1 MKIHIIE
8 NNEDFE
14 YNNKAHLRLITNHCN
29 DYRLCEDENEYNIYE
44 YKNKINDKIMRQILK
59 DRYQAAIYLNDWLK
73 IKSKYEIKP
82 EELEEVTE
90 SYITHNWSNKETDIV
105 YKDKKYEGVFYLIEH
120 QTKVDYQMAKRIR
133 EYKNEIENHYELNK
147 SKINNEK
154 SKKIANVTAIVVY
167 IENKKWNAKRN
178 IEEIKVEN
186 PRLEGRIEDDYALI
200 SINEYSIEELKKKLK
215 QNNKNIILKLALIN
229 KISNIKDLEIIRK
242 EIKDIKVEEN
252 EIDYIASYIHE
263 RISKKYGKEVA
274 KLMIKYLEN
283 KIEYKEENN
292 MLDDFVDRILE
303 EGEKIAKK
311 GLIEGKKKGIEEGRK
326 EGRKEGIEEGREEGK
341 KESLYQ
347 VAINMLKEKCD
358 KAMIKRCT
366 GLSEAKISKLEK
378 SIQNV

>member
-8 NNEDFE
+8 NNEDSE

-29 DYRLCEDENEYNIYE
+29 DYRLCEDEIKYNVDE

-59 DRYQAAIYLNDWLK
+59 DKYQAAIYLNDWLK

-147 SKINNEK
+147 EKSNNK
-154 SKKIANVTAIVVY
+154 NSKKIANVTAIVVY

-186 PRLEGRIEDDYALI
+186 PRLEGIIEDDYALV

-242 EIKDIKVEEN
+242 EIKDIKVVN
-252 EIDYIASYIHE
+252 
-263 RISKKYGKEVA
+263 VN
-274 KLMIKYLEN
+274 IKMYNLSN
-283 KIEYKEENN
+283 LKMYN
-292 MLDDFVDRILE
+292 FVH
-303 EGEKIAKK
+303 
-311 GLIEGKKKGIEEGRK
+311 
-326 EGRKEGIEEGREEGK
+326 
-341 KESLYQ
+341 Y
-347 VAINMLKEKCD
+347 
-358 KAMIKRCT
+358 
-366 GLSEAKISKLEK
+366 
-378 SIQNV
+378 